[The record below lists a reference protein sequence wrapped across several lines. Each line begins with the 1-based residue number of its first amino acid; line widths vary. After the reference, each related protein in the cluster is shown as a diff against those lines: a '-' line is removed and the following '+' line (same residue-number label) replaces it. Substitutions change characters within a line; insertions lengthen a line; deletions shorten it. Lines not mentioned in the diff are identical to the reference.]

1 MVRRECRFDAEKKD
15 LEETAYLLRNLFCR
29 HGDLPLAAAKVAQV
43 EEKGYGENMTFEQEH
58 KVAVATMDGKTLAP
72 HFGSAAL
79 FVVYTVKKGKVLEEE
94 FRVNRRDCTR
104 GIEDTQAACWEMMEE
119 LLPDVRVVIC
129 HGMGENAYVGMLRRD
144 VLPVTTDE
152 ENAQEAL
159 AAYLKDRLEDNPHRV
174 HRPRRDQRCE
184 DYTE

>member
-1 MVRRECRFDAEKKD
+1 M
-15 LEETAYLLRNLFCR
+15 
-29 HGDLPLAAAKVAQV
+29 AQV
-43 EEKGYGENMTFEQEH
+43 EEKGRGETMTFDQEH
-58 KVAVATMDGKTLAP
+58 KVAVATVDGKTLAT

-79 FVVYTVKKGKVLEEE
+79 FVVYTVRKGKVLEEE

-104 GIEDTQAACWEMMEE
+104 HAEDTQAACWEMMEE

-144 VLPVTTDE
+144 VLPVTTEE

-159 AAYLKDRLEDNPHRV
+159 EAYLKHRLEDNPHLV
-174 HRPRRDQRCE
+174 HRPRRDKRCE
-184 DYTE
+184 DDAEA